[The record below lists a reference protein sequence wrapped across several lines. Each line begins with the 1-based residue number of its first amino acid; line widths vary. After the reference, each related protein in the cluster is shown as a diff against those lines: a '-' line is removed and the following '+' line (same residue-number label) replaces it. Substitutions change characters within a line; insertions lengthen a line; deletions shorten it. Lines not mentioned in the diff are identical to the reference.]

1 MYVAVSGNI
10 GSGKSTLTRL
20 LAQRY
25 GLRPVYEPYAD
36 NPYLEDFYR
45 DMRGFAF
52 HSQVYFLSRR
62 LEQHL
67 GTVTGA
73 RYVIQDR
80 TVFEDAEIF
89 ARHLYESGAMS
100 ERDWQTY
107 WGLYTAVRPALR
119 APDLLLHIG
128 ASVPTLRRR
137 IAGRGRAYEQAIP
150 EAYLAGLEALY
161 SDWARRFELCPVLC
175 IDGDTLDFVHDPA
188 AFGWVCDQIDQ
199 IEGLGAHYPL
209 AHAPV

>member
-10 GSGKSTLTRL
+10 GSGKSTLTRML
-20 LAQRY
+20 SERY

-45 DMRGFAF
+45 DMRQYSF

-80 TVFEDAEIF
+80 TVFEDAGIF
-89 ARHLYESGAMS
+89 ARNLYESGHMQ

-107 WGLYTAVRPALR
+107 QGLYQGVLPALR
-119 APDLLLHIG
+119 VPDLLIHIEAG
-128 ASVPTLRRR
+128 LPTLKAR
-137 IAGRGRAYEQAIP
+137 IALRGRDYEQSIP
-150 EAYLAGLEALY
+150 DEYLAGLSRLY
-161 SDWARRFELCPVLC
+161 AEWIAAFDLCPVVRV
-175 IDGDTLDFVHDPA
+175 DGDRLDFVHDPQ
-188 AFGWVCDQIDQ
+188 AFEWVCGRVQAHGY
-199 IEGLGAHYPL
+199 GLPL
-209 AHAPV
+209 LR